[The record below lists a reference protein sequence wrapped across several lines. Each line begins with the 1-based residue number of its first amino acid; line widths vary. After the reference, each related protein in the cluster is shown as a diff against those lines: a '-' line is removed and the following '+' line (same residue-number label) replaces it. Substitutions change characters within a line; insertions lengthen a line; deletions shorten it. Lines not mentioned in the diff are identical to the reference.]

1 MHRGG
6 QNMTTHIL
14 GIDPGLSGG
23 LVLLNKQTRELTTT
37 PMLTLKRK
45 DKTVLA
51 YTELAYFFNCYA
63 SLIHHAYI
71 EQVSSRPRQAGVL
84 LMGMNVGII
93 HGLMYAYDIPFTVVS
108 PKDWKFH
115 FALKRLDESY
125 RDKKNDSRALAA
137 KLFPNHAKAFSRV
150 KDDGVAEAA
159 LIALYG
165 LNKGK
170 K

>member
-1 MHRGG
+1 M
-6 QNMTTHIL
+6 
-14 GIDPGLSGG
+14 
-23 LVLLNKQTRELTTT
+23 LLHKQAKHPLTF
-37 PMLTLKRK
+37 PMPTLTVKN
-45 DKTVLA
+45 KTVLDCRKFA
-51 YTELAYFFNCYA
+51 DWFATYRH
-63 SLIHHAYI
+63 LIDHAYI

-93 HGLMYAYDIPFTVVS
+93 HGLMYANNISFTVVS

-115 FALKRLDESY
+115 FALKRLEDESY

-137 KLFPNHAKAFSRV
+137 KLFPNHAQAFSRV
-150 KDDGVAEAA
+150 KDDGVSEAA

-165 LNKGK
+165 LNQGK